1 MTNWVYSA
9 AIRGV
14 RQPVPVDGSG
24 TTLHSWAPKAPPA
37 PVKPAAVAPLVQL
50 NAPPVRSHNAPATA
64 VPSAAHWA

>member
-1 MTNWVYSA
+1 MTSSVYSA

-24 TTLHSWAPKAPPA
+24 TTLHPCAPMAPTA
-37 PVKPAAVAPLVQL
+37 PTAPLVQL
-50 NAPPVRSHNAPATA
+50 NAPPVWSHNAPATA

>member
-1 MTNWVYSA
+1 VTSSVYSA

-24 TTLHSWAPKAPPA
+24 TTLHPCAPMAPTAPA
-37 PVKPAAVAPLVQL
+37 RLAAVAPLVQL
-50 NAPPVRSHNAPATA
+50 NAPPVWSHNAPATA